1 MEVFMKLSKVS
12 TCVILLLAII
22 TTMVAIGVGK
32 ERVSDIKKQDSIAK
46 SKQPI
51 CQLMNSE
58 KRVKLSGGAQFVI
71 KAICGER
78 TGIKAVART
87 PKKGNPIILE
97 GIIVNDPL
105 MDQIADQTTQN
116 QPVIAADPVHT
127 TLLIAYND
135 TGEFNFGATDSL
147 SGYSIS
153 TDFGATWTD
162 MGKLPTI
169 TDNWNL
175 GSVGL
180 ASHNTSGTI
189 YFVSMLCDSSAC
201 NMDKLLVGTT
211 TDGGNSWYRLDN
223 IAPIGVWDKPFIAVD
238 NTGGTC
244 DGYIYVVATDFIAAP
259 AIKLIRSTDNGQTW
273 DDPVVLN
280 VGHENCD
287 TGAIPRVASDGTVY
301 VAWEDGGCIQP
312 GDMPGIEMVK
322 STDCGVTWST
332 IKTVST
338 ITPVLDPQAT
348 FECGVPALKGLIRT
362 NDFPFIGI
370 DPSDSFHLYVTF
382 NSDPDGD
389 NSIGDHSDVYFIQS
403 TDGGDSWSLPVR
415 LNDDTTLND
424 NFMPF
429 LDVSSNGSILAGWY
443 DRREDSSNLY
453 MRIWAT
459 ISMDGGNTWTNNFPI
474 GSTIFP
480 PAVNFDPLVTDCYM
494 GDYNY
499 ATSNPLNWFVAWS
512 DNERIESNPPHTGP
526 RNDQD
531 VYYTGFE
538 LAGPGGILTYSSSN
552 ISGGDADPYP
562 EPGEILSLDV
572 TVKNVGTGPVN
583 NISGILTTNTSG
595 VVILKQSSTYP
606 DLVVGQSGVNDEK
619 FQFWVN
625 QDFVC
630 GNEINF
636 VLHLTSSEGL
646 FQLNFKIITGAPGA
660 PEMVFSEDFESGIGG
675 WNAYDMCAGN
685 LMWHLSTSCQ
695 SVLPNHTIPT
705 SAYYG
710 VDSACNYA
718 TGEFECGAIESPV
731 INLSSYRGGALD
743 FNYSLSTEAFCD
755 YDSAAAQVSV
765 DGGTSWTTVAGNC
778 EIGNLNDPSTNWETI
793 TGIPIP
799 DSNNLNDVRIRFAF
813 DTVDANYNSYDGFYV
828 DDVVVWGLT
837 SECSIDPFAVQPYQ
851 KPHVIDSGNGI
862 IEPDE
867 IVTLAGHLENIG
879 ISEAPNVIGTMT
891 TTAPVNIPDPSA
903 SYGNIAA
910 GENKICT
917 DCYDNVVAPSA
928 NRPATHWDFNVVES
942 IAADG
947 YGPYDY
953 YYTFHVGGSFTD
965 VPPSH
970 MFYNYVETILHSEVT
985 SGCTSTE
992 YCPSNNV
999 LRNQMAK
1006 FICSAMENAS
1016 TGSCTTSACT
1026 EIFSDVPSS
1035 NPFCPFIEALYNAGI
1050 VNGCGTAPL
1059 RYCPSDTTRRQ
1070 AMAKFICLGMDA
1082 ANQGV
1087 CTVNPCVGI
1096 FQDVPASNPFCPYI
1110 ETLYN
1115 ASIVSGCS
1123 TNPMLYCPT
1132 DNVKRGQMA
1141 KFIVNAFK
1149 FSL

>member
-1 MEVFMKLSKVS
+1 MKLSKFNL
-12 TCVILLLAII
+12 CIALLLVII
-22 TTMVAIGVGK
+22 MTMVSISSGK
-32 ERVSDIKKQDSIAK
+32 ERRRELKKQDSIAV
-46 SKQPI
+46 SKHPI
-51 CQLMNSE
+51 CQLLSSE
-58 KRVKLSGGAQFVI
+58 KWKKLSGGAQSII

-78 TGIKAVART
+78 IGAKAVARA
-87 PKKGNPIILE
+87 PKKGNPVIVE

-105 MDQIADQTTQN
+105 LDQIADQTTQDS
-116 QPVIAADPVHT
+116 PVIASDPVHN

-135 TGEFNFGATDSL
+135 TGEFSFESTDSF

-169 TDNWNL
+169 TANWNL

-211 TDGGNSWYRLDN
+211 TDGGNSWYGLDN

-238 NTGGTC
+238 NTGGAC

-273 DDPVVLN
+273 EDPVVLN

-287 TGAIPRVASDGTVY
+287 TGAIPRVAADGTVY
-301 VAWEDGGCIQP
+301 VAWEDGGCIQ

-322 STDCGVTWST
+322 STDCGATWST

-338 ITPVLDPQAT
+338 ITPVSDPQAT
-348 FECGVPALKGLIRT
+348 SDCGIPALKGLIKA
-362 NDFPFIGI
+362 NDFPFLGI
-370 DPSDSFHLYVTF
+370 DPADSSHLYITY

-389 NSIGDHSDVYFIQS
+389 NATGDHADVYFIQS
-403 TDGGDSWSLPVR
+403 TDGGDNWNLPVR
-415 LNDDTTLND
+415 LNNDTTLND

-429 LDVSSNGSILAGWY
+429 LDVSPNGRILVGWY
-443 DRREDSSNLY
+443 DRREDSTNLY

-459 ISMDGGNTWTNNFPI
+459 ISTDGGNSWTNNFPI
-474 GSTIFP
+474 GSAIFP

-526 RNDQD
+526 RNDPD

-538 LAGPGGILTYSSSN
+538 LEGPGGILSYSSSN

-562 EPGEILSLDV
+562 EPGEILNLDV
-572 TVKNVGTGPVN
+572 TIKNVGTGAVN
-583 NISGILTTNTSG
+583 NISGVLATSTPG
-595 VVILKQSSTYP
+595 IAIIKQSSNYP
-606 DLVVGQSGVNDEK
+606 DLDVGESGVNDVK
-619 FQFWVN
+619 FQFLVN

-636 VLHLTSSEGL
+636 VLSLTSSEGP
-646 FQLNFKIITGAPGA
+646 FQLNFKIITGAPGS
-660 PEMVFSEDFESGIGG
+660 PEVVFSEDFESGMGN

-685 LMWHLSTSCQ
+685 LMWHLTTSCQ
-695 SVLPNHTIPT
+695 SNLPNHTIPT

-710 VDSACNYA
+710 IDSACNYD
-718 TGEFECGAIESPV
+718 TGEWECGAIESPV
-731 INLSSYRGGALD
+731 IDLSSYRGGVLD
-743 FNYSLSTEAFCD
+743 FNYYLSTEEFCD
-755 YDSAAAQVSV
+755 YDSATAQVSV
-765 DGGTSWTTVAGNC
+765 DGGLSWTTVAGNC
-778 EIGNLNDPSTNWETI
+778 EIGNLNDPSGGWVGI
-793 TGIPIP
+793 TDVELP
-799 DSNNLNDVRIRFAF
+799 DTDFISDVRLRFTF
-813 DTVDANYNSYDGFYV
+813 DTGDEAYNDYDGFYI
-828 DDVVVWGLT
+828 DDVVVNGLT
-837 SECSIDPFAVQPYQ
+837 SSCSIDPFAIQPYQ
-851 KPHVIDSGNGI
+851 KPHVIDGGNAI

-867 IVTLAGHLENIG
+867 AVTLAGHLENIG

-917 DCYDNVVAPSA
+917 DCYDNVVATSA
-928 NRPATHWDFNVVES
+928 NRPTTHWDFGVVES
-942 IAADG
+942 VAADG

-970 MFYNYVETILHSEVT
+970 MFYKYIETILHSGVT
-985 SGCTSTE
+985 SGCSETA

-999 LRNQMAK
+999 LRDQMAK
-1006 FICSAMENAS
+1006 FICAAMEGAS
-1016 TGSCTTSACT
+1016 AGSCTTSACT

-1035 NPFCPFIEALYNAGI
+1035 NAFCSFIEALYNAGI
-1050 VNGCGTAPL
+1050 VSGCGTNPL

-1087 CTVNPCVGI
+1087 CTVNPCAGI
-1096 FQDVPASNPFCPYI
+1096 FQDVSSSNPFCSYI

-1115 ASIVSGCS
+1115 ANIISGCS
-1123 TNPMLYCPT
+1123 TNPLLYCPT
-1132 DNVKRGQMA
+1132 NNVKRDQMA
-1141 KFIVNAFK
+1141 KFIINAFG